1 MVKKNY
7 VAPATNESRT
17 KLRATI
23 LAGSGGTGIGT
34 NPTGGEGNGT
44 ITGGTGSGEPG
55 TQGDTFAPARQ
66 RSASSLD

>member
-23 LAGSGGTGIGT
+23 LAGSLTGTGIGS
-34 NPTGGEGNGT
+34 NPTGGGNTGT
-44 ITGGTGSGEPG
+44 VPVGGEPG